1 MFTKGE
7 SSGIPWERGKVLE
20 ERQLSIRKKHQVT
33 LQNREKLSIDGV
45 LNVESFDDVE
55 IVLETDAGMLV
66 VRGESL
72 HIKELN
78 LDSANLSVV
87 GHISTMEY
95 IGDVGGTK
103 SKGLLGRLFK

>member
-1 MFTKGE
+1 M
-7 SSGIPWERGKVLE
+7 E

-33 LQNREKLSIDGV
+33 LQNREKLAIDGV
-45 LNVESFDDVE
+45 LNVESFDDLE

-66 VRGESL
+66 VRGDSL

-78 LDSANLSVV
+78 LDSASLNVI

-95 IGDVGGTK
+95 IGDAGEKRG
-103 SKGLLGRLFK
+103 KGFLGKLFK